1 MSFPR
6 LVLSGSIE
14 EAAITDIQVI
24 YENDTGTAKPA
35 RLTRSRYDVK
45 RQMQVLNVSTGTAK
59 RYPDMPYNAVRFIH
73 TWIGYIDV
81 QTASVAVWG
90 GSTDSVKLNLDLIQQ
105 AAILKTTDGIHFTLP
120 AQNAVGPDNPSL
132 ALTYEDANQKGLNW
146 IYNFTSDGGNPPTYT
161 PQNTDYWM
169 IKDINVADNQN
180 GTSRVTFHFEFIGIW
195 QSIAA
200 IIDYEA

>member
-1 MSFPR
+1 MSFPS

-14 EAAITDIQVI
+14 EAAITDIQVV
-24 YENDTGTAKPA
+24 YTNDTATLKPA

-59 RYPDMPYNAVRFIH
+59 RYPDMPYNAVQFVH

-81 QTASVAVWG
+81 TTASVAVFG
-90 GSTDSVKLNLDLIQQ
+90 GSAERVTLNLDLIQQ
-105 AAILKTTDGIHFTLP
+105 AAYLKMEGGIPFTLP
-120 AQNAVGPDNPSL
+120 AQNAVGPNNPSL
-132 ALTYEDANQKGLNW
+132 ELTYEEASQKGLNW
-146 IYNFTSDGGNPPTYT
+146 IYNITSNGAATPVYT
-161 PQNTDYWM
+161 NHVKKYWM
-169 IKDINVADNQN
+169 IKDINIVDNQN

-195 QSIAA
+195 QSIAD